1 MNEIADPSKLQRL
14 ILAALEEA
22 GEDHLSAL
30 MNTVISGRGRR
41 AEVTAMRDALQGLQ
55 SAGLIRLARSR
66 DKATLELVPLD
77 ESQSRFIVQS
87 LESYLAWSDSKNIWT
102 LLADHS
108 DIEILLTEAGKMAAR
123 RILSE
128 GGLELSKVT
137 I

>member
-87 LESYLAWSDSKNIWT
+87 LELYLAWSDSKNICDS
-102 LLADHS
+102 LADHS
-108 DIEILLTEAGKMAAR
+108 DIEIC
-123 RILSE
+123 
-128 GGLELSKVT
+128 
-137 I
+137 